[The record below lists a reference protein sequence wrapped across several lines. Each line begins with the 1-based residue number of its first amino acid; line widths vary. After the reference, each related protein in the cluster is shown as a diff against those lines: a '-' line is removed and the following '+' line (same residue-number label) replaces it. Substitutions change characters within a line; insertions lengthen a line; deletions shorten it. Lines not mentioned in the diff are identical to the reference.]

1 MQANA
6 GVYAIYIGIAICLGA
21 LGAHAL
27 ENKLSADQ
35 LDSFKTGVLYHLL
48 IGIVLFFFS
57 FIKELKGEKLF
68 EKLLFYGN
76 ILFSFSI
83 YILSCKDILGMANVK
98 LVPVAIATPL
108 GGIMMITAWLILG
121 MKILK
126 KRV

>member
-1 MQANA
+1 MQKNA
-6 GVYAIYIGIAICLGA
+6 GLYAIYIGIAICLGA

-27 ENKLSADQ
+27 ENRLTADQ

-48 IGIVLFFFS
+48 MGIALFFFS

-83 YILSCKDILGMANVK
+83 YILSCKSILGLANVK
-98 LVPVAIATPL
+98 LVPIAIATPL
-108 GGIMMITAWLILG
+108 GGVMMIAAWLILG
-121 MKILK
+121 LKIFK
-126 KRV
+126 KKQ